1 VKNDLQK
8 LNVIYPF
15 RDDYIQKIKVME
27 VRKMT
32 ESIEIILEDYT
43 DKTKPMPKH
52 WWRLREEKEGE
63 K

>member
-1 VKNDLQK
+1 
-8 LNVIYPF
+8 
-15 RDDYIQKIKVME
+15 
-27 VRKMT
+27 MT
-32 ESIEIILEDYT
+32 DSIEIILEDYT

>member
-1 VKNDLQK
+1 
-8 LNVIYPF
+8 
-15 RDDYIQKIKVME
+15 
-27 VRKMT
+27 MT

-52 WWRLREEKEGE
+52 WWRLKEKEGE